1 MTLRP
6 IALVLCAFGAGALA
20 AHVFEQARLAARI
33 TDART
38 QDLAAIE
45 KLRTQ
50 DVAATLSGDAAT
62 LIELWTDDAVSLSP
76 NGPDYIG
83 KEAIRAFNERNRLAT
98 PDLHVLTYVPEY
110 KELTIGD
117 GWAFE
122 WRYYNASYIESAG
135 GEVKHIR
142 GKVLA
147 VLKKVPDGS
156 WKVARAAGGVVSGR
170 LPSGFCQ

>member
-1 MTLRP
+1 MTPRTVAV
-6 IALVLCAFGAGALA
+6 ILCAFGAGALA
-20 AHVFEQARLAARI
+20 AHVFEQTRLAAKMK
-33 TDART
+33 DQRT

-50 DVAATLSGDAAT
+50 DVAATLSGDRAA

-83 KEAIRAFNERNRLAT
+83 KQAIREFNERTGAAT
-98 PDLHVLTYVPEY
+98 PGLRVLTYVPEY
-110 KELTIGD
+110 KELTLGD

-156 WKVARAAGGVVSGR
+156 WKVARAAGGVVSGG